1 MSPSEAPRRA
11 QILDAAERLLNH
23 YGPGKTT
30 IADIA
35 REAGVG
41 VGTVYLEF
49 ESKEAIVEALS
60 NTQHK
65 TVLAQMRKAAE
76 SEGACADRLRAMLDA
91 RVHALFG
98 LCAGGAHARDLIHCV
113 RPAVKAAEARF
124 HEEEQALLVSLFRE
138 AARTGEFDVAKPERT
153 ARAVL
158 LAYVSFS
165 PPWVFAFPRA
175 DVERMLRT
183 MHELVLNGLLRRK
196 VAPKKTK

>member
-1 MSPSEAPRRA
+1 MSPSEEPRRD
-11 QILDAAERLLNH
+11 QILEAAGRLLNH

-60 NTQHK
+60 SSQHK
-65 TVLAQMRKAAE
+65 AVLAQMRKAAE
-76 SEGACADRLRAMLDA
+76 SDGAFADRLRAVLDA

-113 RPAVKAAEARF
+113 SPAVKAAEARF
-124 HEEEQALLVSLFRE
+124 REEEQTLLVSLFRE

-165 PPWVFAFPRA
+165 PPSVFAFPRE
-175 DVERMLRT
+175 DVERMLRS
-183 MHELVLNGLLRRK
+183 MHDLVLNGLVRRK
-196 VAPKKTK
+196 AAPKKPK